1 VEGKAIFR
9 LIRAKV
15 QHETKIQIEKRM
27 CSAVRRFRIAKRA
40 GGRKSDIPP
49 DKSKSAARDE
59 DPNSESKRAA
69 RDEDPNSESKSAARD
84 EDPNRK
90 ANVQH
95 ETKIPYSKAG
105 GGTKSDIPPGES
117 ARVARYEKS
126 IYRMMGEEAAGDLVR
141 TDLWRDHDGAE
152 GARLKS

>member
-1 VEGKAIFR
+1 MC
-9 LIRAKV
+9 IR
-15 QHETKIQIEKRM
+15 EMRTG
-27 CSAVRRFRIAKRA
+27 SAVRRFRIAKRA

-59 DPNSESKRAA
+59 DPN
-69 RDEDPNSESKSAARD
+69 
-84 EDPNRK
+84 RK

-95 ETKIPYSKAG
+95 ENS
-105 GGTKSDIPPGES
+105 IPPGES
-117 ARVARYEKS
+117 GRVARYEKS

>member
-15 QHETKIQIEKRM
+15 QHETKVQI
-27 CSAVRRFRIAKRA
+27 A
-40 GGRKSDIPP
+40 
-49 DKSKSAARDE
+49 
-59 DPNSESKRAA
+59 
-69 RDEDPNSESKSAARD
+69 
-84 EDPNRK
+84 K

-95 ETKIPYSKAG
+95 ETKIQMAKANVQHENI
-105 GGTKSDIPPGES
+105 IPPGES
-117 ARVARYEKS
+117 GRVARYEKS
-126 IYRMMGEEAAGDLVR
+126 IYRMMDEEAAGDLVR

>member
-15 QHETKIQIEKRM
+15 QHETKVQM
-27 CSAVRRFRIAKRA
+27 A
-40 GGRKSDIPP
+40 
-49 DKSKSAARDE
+49 
-59 DPNSESKRAA
+59 
-69 RDEDPNSESKSAARD
+69 
-84 EDPNRK
+84 K

-95 ETKIPYSKAG
+95 ENI
-105 GGTKSDIPPGES
+105 IPPGES
-117 ARVARYEKS
+117 GRVARYEKS

>member
-15 QHETKIQIEKRM
+15 QHETKVQI
-27 CSAVRRFRIAKRA
+27 A
-40 GGRKSDIPP
+40 
-49 DKSKSAARDE
+49 
-59 DPNSESKRAA
+59 
-69 RDEDPNSESKSAARD
+69 
-84 EDPNRK
+84 K

-95 ETKIPYSKAG
+95 ETKIQMAKANVQHENI
-105 GGTKSDIPPGES
+105 IPPGES
-117 ARVARYEKS
+117 GRVARYEKS

>member
-1 VEGKAIFR
+1 LTIITYRIYNISIFLAEASGRVEGKAIFR

-59 DPNSESKRAA
+59 DPNGESECAA
-69 RDEDPNSESKSAARD
+69 RNEDS
-84 EDPNRK
+84 
-90 ANVQH
+90 V
-95 ETKIPYSKAG
+95 
-105 GGTKSDIPPGES
+105 
-117 ARVARYEKS
+117 
-126 IYRMMGEEAAGDLVR
+126 
-141 TDLWRDHDGAE
+141 
-152 GARLKS
+152 

>member
-15 QHETKIQIEKRM
+15 QHETKIQM
-27 CSAVRRFRIAKRA
+27 A
-40 GGRKSDIPP
+40 
-49 DKSKSAARDE
+49 
-59 DPNSESKRAA
+59 
-69 RDEDPNSESKSAARD
+69 
-84 EDPNRK
+84 K

-95 ETKIPYSKAG
+95 ENS
-105 GGTKSDIPPGES
+105 IPPGES
-117 ARVARYEKS
+117 GRVARYEKS

>member
-15 QHETKIQIEKRM
+15 QHETKIQI
-27 CSAVRRFRIAKRA
+27 V
-40 GGRKSDIPP
+40 
-49 DKSKSAARDE
+49 
-59 DPNSESKRAA
+59 
-69 RDEDPNSESKSAARD
+69 
-84 EDPNRK
+84 K

-95 ETKIPYSKAG
+95 ETKIQIAKANVQHE
-105 GGTKSDIPPGES
+105 TKIQMAKANVQHENSIPPGES
-117 ARVARYEKS
+117 GRVARYEKS